1 MHERVSARCIRNEDA
16 RTSVARRHIEPPRAR
31 TMSVDRRDFL
41 RFLTSA
47 ATLVATG
54 SEVAEGEDRHAT
66 LPDRRVDVV
75 VVGAGLAGLTTA
87 RELEKGGASVCV
99 LEARDRVGG
108 RTLDHPISGGH
119 VVEGGGQYV
128 GPGQDRVLALAKG
141 LGIATFPTYQE
152 GKLVLSL
159 AGLRLALPANQAD
172 SADIKRVKRLLESLA
187 ATVSTD
193 APWAAEYAR
202 EWDNETV
209 DGWLAKNTSDAA
221 TKLFF
226 EISIS
231 TEIGPPANI
240 SLLYYLFI
248 IRSAGSIRALEVD
261 AQERRFVG
269 GPQSLSKGLARPL
282 AERLVLG
289 SPVLRITDQKNST
302 VAVESKRIKV
312 TARRVVVAMMPAD
325 TRRIAFSPE
334 LPPSRRGLVEAWRG
348 DLSIKVNVIY
358 DEPFWR
364 KDGLSGLGLFD
375 RPPIGITF
383 DNSPPDGSRGVLL
396 AFLTEG
402 DVAKDP
408 EVRRAA
414 VLAGLAELFGKRANR
429 PVAYIENDW
438 SSDGWTTGCVS
449 PVPRNVLTRFG
460 HALRTPVG
468 RIHWAGTETSEA
480 WCGYMDGAVRSGERA
495 ADEVL
500 ASLRLA

>member
-1 MHERVSARCIRNEDA
+1 
-16 RTSVARRHIEPPRAR
+16 
-31 TMSVDRRDFL
+31 MSVDRRDFL
-41 RFLTSA
+41 RLVSSA
-47 ATLVATG
+47 AALVATG
-54 SEVAEGEDRHAT
+54 SEVAEGKDRPAT
-66 LPDRRVDVV
+66 LPDRQVDVV

-128 GPGQDRVLALAKG
+128 GPGQERVLALAKG

-152 GKLVLSL
+152 GKLVFSFG
-159 AGLRLALPANQAD
+159 GLRLAMPAYQAD
-172 SADIKRVKRLLESLA
+172 SADLKRVKRLLESLA

-193 APWAAEYAR
+193 APWAAEHAR
-202 EWDNETV
+202 EWDDETV
-209 DGWLAKNTSDAA
+209 AGWLTKNTSDAA
-221 TKLFF
+221 TKRFF

-231 TEIGPPANI
+231 TEIGPPSSI

-269 GPQSLSKGLARPL
+269 GPQSLSKRLAGPL
-282 AERLVLG
+282 ADRLVID
-289 SPVLRITDQKNST
+289 SPVLRIVDEQKAT
-302 VAVESKRIKV
+302 VEVESKRLKV
-312 TARRVVVAMMPAD
+312 LARRVVVAMMPAD
-325 TRRIAFSPE
+325 TRRIAFTPA
-334 LPPSRRGLVEAWRG
+334 LPPARRGLVEAWRG
-348 DLSIKVNVIY
+348 DLSIKVNVVY

-364 KDGLSGLGLFD
+364 KDGLSGLGLID
-375 RPPIGITF
+375 RSPVGITF

-408 EVRRAA
+408 DVRRAA
-414 VLAGLAELFGKRANR
+414 VLAGLAELFGKRATR
-429 PVAYIENDW
+429 PVAYIEDDW
-438 SSDGWTTGCVS
+438 SCDGWTTGCVS

-480 WCGYMDGAVRSGERA
+480 WCGYMEGAVRSGERVA
-495 ADEVL
+495 AEVL
-500 ASLRLA
+500 ASLRGG

>member
-1 MHERVSARCIRNEDA
+1 
-16 RTSVARRHIEPPRAR
+16 
-31 TMSVDRRDFL
+31 MSVDRRDFL
-41 RFLTSA
+41 RLLTSA
-47 ATLVATG
+47 AALGATG

-108 RTLDHPISGGH
+108 RTFDHPISGGH

-159 AGLRLALPANQAD
+159 AGLRLPLPANQAD
-172 SADIKRVKRLLESLA
+172 SADLKRVKRLLESLA

-193 APWAAEYAR
+193 APWAAEHAR

-209 DGWLAKNTSDAA
+209 NGWLAKNTRDAA

-231 TEIGPPANI
+231 TEIGSPANI

-289 SPVLRITDQKNST
+289 SPVLRITDEKNPT

-334 LPPSRRGLVEAWRG
+334 LPPARRGLVEAWRG

-364 KDGLSGLGLFD
+364 KDGLSGLGLSD

-495 ADEVL
+495 AAEVL
-500 ASLRLA
+500 ASLRRS